1 MCDCAA
7 AVSDSEVNETTRVRT
22 RGYDVLT
29 EGERHET
36 VGMTEVGGKDPS
48 LRALTKWG
56 HVLSEMGVR

>member
-48 LRALTKWG
+48 LRALT
-56 HVLSEMGVR
+56 